1 MVIRFEINLKMNFDK
16 YSYSHYS
23 FDLWLTLIKSHPDFK
38 IKRSSLLKEYFS
50 IHKSLEEVHE
60 SVRKYDLICNKISE
74 QTGLHISFEQIICLI
89 LYDLEVGIEDINPSV
104 LENLYQKTE
113 YLFLQYKPSLIEPE
127 INKVLSEL
135 IKERKTISI
144 LSNTAFIRGVTL
156 RKILEDYEIGKYFS
170 FQIYSDEVGFSKPN
184 NKIFDLVF
192 EEVMKIKKIERKEI
206 LHIGDNNFADYDG
219 ALEASFAAYLF
230 RDK

>member
-1 MVIRFEINLKMNFDK
+1 MNFDK

-74 QTGLHISFEQIICLI
+74 KTGLHISFEQIICLI
-89 LYDLEVGIEDINPSV
+89 LYDLKVGIENISRSV

-156 RKILEDYEIGKYFS
+156 RKILENYEIGKYFS
-170 FQIYSDEVGFSKPN
+170 FQIYSDEVGISKPN
-184 NKIFDLVF
+184 SKIFDLVF

-206 LHIGDNNFADYDG
+206 LHIGDNTFADFDG
-219 ALEASFAAYLF
+219 ALEAGFAAYLF
-230 RDK
+230 RNK

>member
-1 MVIRFEINLKMNFDK
+1 MNFDK

-74 QTGLHISFEQIICLI
+74 KTGFHISFEQIICLI

-156 RKILEDYEIGKYFS
+156 RKILEDCI
-170 FQIYSDEVGFSKPN
+170 
-184 NKIFDLVF
+184 
-192 EEVMKIKKIERKEI
+192 
-206 LHIGDNNFADYDG
+206 
-219 ALEASFAAYLF
+219 
-230 RDK
+230 

>member
-1 MVIRFEINLKMNFDK
+1 MNFDK

-74 QTGLHISFEQIICLI
+74 KTGLHISFEQIICLI
-89 LYDLEVGIEDINPSV
+89 LYDLEVGIENISRSV

-113 YLFLQYKPSLIEPE
+113 YLFLQYKPSLIDPE
-127 INKVLSEL
+127 INKVLVEL
-135 IKERKTISI
+135 IAERKTISI

-206 LHIGDNNFADYDG
+206 LHIGDNTFADFDG
-219 ALEASFAAYLF
+219 ALEAGFDAYLF